1 MSKLS
6 RNMALV
12 TLLGPLWQIEC
23 HQGNLCD
30 CIIID
35 SEFQKYS
42 TIIGWVR
49 ASKRFIIY
57 IYGFRVVPLLS
68 EFGNLTNGID
78 IMKNL
83 NKSLVTSK
91 KIYIGFF

>member
-1 MSKLS
+1 
-6 RNMALV
+6 MALV

-23 HQGNLCD
+23 HQENLCD

-57 IYGFRVVPLLS
+57 IYMVS
-68 EFGNLTNGID
+68 EWYLYCQNLGT
-78 IMKNL
+78 
-83 NKSLVTSK
+83 SLMGL
-91 KIYIGFF
+91 IL